1 MPTLTEEGLKIWRE
15 KRDRVSIEKKEAYKK
30 VYNGY
35 LSGKSLP
42 FEPTDESRSD
52 VRNSL
57 YDIFSGNDV
66 DRIATEH
73 KEYRQKAD
81 YELAKT
87 MIEKV
92 IPFYL
97 SKDEMI
103 GYILEAAFRDM
114 SKIDSKKGP
123 RGRKDGHKPIA
134 VFSLEDWKEN
144 FEKYVFFDNRAYTD
158 EINQY
163 MPDDMNPLTTRPM
176 STRHIFIPAELRQ
189 RKKNGKNG
197 RNSFPDY
204 SIIEPEIIFYWRTK
218 SGQQFAYKLVEY
230 ISSMR
235 KSITDFV
242 GAQIAYKKDYEDN
255 SINLFQKVIGNNKGF
270 CDNLLVLQSLDPK
283 IHDQMEN
290 FLDNLSRA
298 RNMVEK
304 ILTGEDRSKK
314 MRIDPSELRNLLKK
328 HYLEM
333 RLPFSCVSDN
343 SGNGFGRN
351 VMEIQ
356 TYHIPTLSKIDE
368 KYNHSLYEGRK
379 EDERESWTYFDW
391 VLLDIVNEKFLEGFS
406 KEYIKQILP
415 RWIGSKDRL
424 FISK

>member
-1 MPTLTEEGLKIWRE
+1 MYFHEMPTLTEEGLKIWRE

-204 SIIEPEIIFYWRTK
+204 SIIEP
-218 SGQQFAYKLVEY
+218 
-230 ISSMR
+230 
-235 KSITDFV
+235 
-242 GAQIAYKKDYEDN
+242 
-255 SINLFQKVIGNNKGF
+255 
-270 CDNLLVLQSLDPK
+270 
-283 IHDQMEN
+283 
-290 FLDNLSRA
+290 
-298 RNMVEK
+298 
-304 ILTGEDRSKK
+304 
-314 MRIDPSELRNLLKK
+314 
-328 HYLEM
+328 
-333 RLPFSCVSDN
+333 
-343 SGNGFGRN
+343 
-351 VMEIQ
+351 
-356 TYHIPTLSKIDE
+356 
-368 KYNHSLYEGRK
+368 
-379 EDERESWTYFDW
+379 
-391 VLLDIVNEKFLEGFS
+391 
-406 KEYIKQILP
+406 
-415 RWIGSKDRL
+415 
-424 FISK
+424 